1 MLLDEDDSIDE
12 RLWAEWRNTMTPSV
26 RCTRAPVVPFIDI
39 DLLMSHLTCNM
50 YASWQTWF
58 FFFFF
63 LPMRAKGKIIIIKKT
78 LPSRR
83 CLQRMCW
90 MKEPPCVSLTCV
102 HVSDWPCLGRPTQHH
117 NSHDWVFSHCASQQ
131 TTAAHAAASA
141 DRLTVMPRWL
151 DRDVVSSFCFFF
163 PPPVFCCCLT
173 FLHFNRTI
181 STETHHN
188 FIIAEIQTR
197 ILPKWRVEETNLH
210 TAASFWPHLAGG
222 GC

>member
-1 MLLDEDDSIDE
+1 MISVPAWGGIKQVETC
-12 RLWAEWRNTMTPSV
+12 RCCWMRMTVSMSGCGRSGGTQWHPVCVAPEPQWCRSLTLICWCHISPV
-26 RCTRAPVVPFIDI
+26 TCTPRDKH
-39 DLLMSHLTCNM
+39 D
-50 YASWQTWF
+50 F

-63 LPMRAKGKIIIIKKT
+63 LQMRAKGKIIIIKKT

-151 DRDVVSSFCFFF
+151 DRDVVSSFCFFS
-163 PPPVFCCCLT
+163 PPPSFVV
-173 FLHFNRTI
+173 
-181 STETHHN
+181 
-188 FIIAEIQTR
+188 A
-197 ILPKWRVEETNLH
+197 LPL
-210 TAASFWPHLAGG
+210 
-222 GC
+222 

>member
-12 RLWAEWRNTMTPSV
+12 QLWEERRNTMTPSV
-26 RCTRAPVVPFIDI
+26 RSTRTSPVAAVAIIDI
-39 DLLMSHLTCNM
+39 DLLMSHLTCKM
-50 YASWQTWF
+50 YTSCWTLL
-58 FFFFF
+58 FF
-63 LPMRAKGKIIIIKKT
+63 LCARMLKGKKKKKT
-78 LPSRR
+78 LPARR

-151 DRDVVSSFCFFF
+151 DRDVVSFFFF
-163 PPPVFCCCLT
+163 PLSFVV
-173 FLHFNRTI
+173 
-181 STETHHN
+181 
-188 FIIAEIQTR
+188 A
-197 ILPKWRVEETNLH
+197 LPL
-210 TAASFWPHLAGG
+210 
-222 GC
+222 